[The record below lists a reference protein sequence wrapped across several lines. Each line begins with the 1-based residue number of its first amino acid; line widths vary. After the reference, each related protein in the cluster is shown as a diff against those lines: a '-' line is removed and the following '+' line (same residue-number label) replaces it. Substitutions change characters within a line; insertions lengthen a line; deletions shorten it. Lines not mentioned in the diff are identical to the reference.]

1 MNVVTLVMI
10 VLGAILIQGGSLI
23 TRTLKTWI
31 RLGEING
38 THFIK
43 KYEIYDAVMNGSTV
57 ILQFLE
63 YTVLLY
69 CINIYSVDFK
79 RAWKFLGCSL
89 RQRTE
94 EASLQSEIKESWKEH
109 TIQRL
114 ILLLLLFLLIVL
126 TPVLPALGFYR
137 DLQILFEVKYCSLPT
152 NLTSCLLTI
161 ILVLT
166 SELLTFCNILVNLTI
181 RMLMTGLVWSYVS
194 KWDTNTRE
202 IKELD
207 NTINEMQDISSLVRS
222 KQYFFYSRY
231 QNVGKKTEGMRKVL
245 ESWFVMQYF
254 VFLLYTFISAIH
266 ALRPAFNSEVIT
278 DVWDIIFYSLFVFYN
293 LTSLLVPYLLAIWMT
308 DAHRSYYK
316 ELTEKYLLG
325 SKVMSGVDL
334 TCGEKSYVS
343 EALLK
348 KIELHG
354 DFDICPKILDVS
366 IPIYSPGYTAAIL
379 IALFSLVESIT
390 I

>member
-23 TRTLKTWI
+23 TRTLRTWI
-31 RLGEING
+31 KLEGEING
-38 THFIK
+38 THFVK

-63 YTVLLY
+63 YSVL
-69 CINIYSVDFK
+69 IYSINRYNSVDVK

-89 RQRTE
+89 CQRTE

-114 ILLLLLFLLIVL
+114 ILSLLLFLLIVL
-126 TPVLPALGFYR
+126 TPVLPALGLYR
-137 DLQILFEVKYCSLPT
+137 DTRYLFEGKYCSLT
-152 NLTSCLLTI
+152 LTCSLTI
-161 ILVLT
+161 ILAST
-166 SELLTFCNILVNLTI
+166 SQFLTFCNILVNLTI
-181 RMLMTGLVWSYVS
+181 RMLVTGLVWSYVS

-207 NTINEMQDISSLVRS
+207 NTINEMQDISSFVRN

-231 QNVGKKTEGMRKVL
+231 HNVGKKTENIRKVL

-254 VFLLYTFISAIH
+254 VFLLYTFISAIR

-278 DVWDIIFYSLFVFYN
+278 DVWDIISYSLFIIYN
-293 LTSLLVPYLLAIWMT
+293 LTSLLVPYLLAIWMI

-325 SKVMSGVDL
+325 AKVLSDIDL

-343 EALLK
+343 EALLR
-348 KIELHG
+348 KIELHNF
-354 DFDICPKILDVS
+354 DFCPKILDVS

-379 IALFSLVESIT
+379 IALFSLVANIT
-390 I
+390 T